1 MIYII
6 KLDVYVIEFQGH
18 RESTGFS
25 GDLVGGEL
33 QSFES
38 VNMTLIEV
46 YPTDRLPLLREYVVV
61 DIRTILVILR
71 FAYPIEDRLVE
82 EVVIDEPGVQTER
95 DGDLLIDL
103 TQGVVYRD
111 GGVIVLGFYMTQPVP
126 RGLWLIHYQIAD
138 AGHRDTLDTFV
149 EEVNSPGNN
158 SGLLTQESV
167 VLVSELLGDKLLREE
182 DTEKVVSGTKTNHL
196 L

>member
-25 GDLVGGEL
+25 GYLLMGKL
-33 QSFES
+33 QTLES

-46 YPTDRLPLLREYVVV
+46 YPTDRLPLFREYVVV

-71 FAYPIEDRLVE
+71 FAYPMEDRLVE
-82 EVVIDEPGVQTER
+82 EVVIDEPSIQTER
-95 DGDLLIDL
+95 DGDLLGYL

-111 GGVIVLGFYMTQPVP
+111 GGVIVLGFYMT
-126 RGLWLIHYQIAD
+126 
-138 AGHRDTLDTFV
+138 
-149 EEVNSPGNN
+149 EVIS
-158 SGLLTQESV
+158 
-167 VLVSELLGDKLLREE
+167 
-182 DTEKVVSGTKTNHL
+182 
-196 L
+196 

>member
-6 KLDVYVIEFQGH
+6 KLYVYVIEFQGH

-25 GDLVGGEL
+25 GYLLMGKL
-33 QSFES
+33 QTLKG
-38 VNMTLIEV
+38 VNMTLIEKD
-46 YPTDRLPLLREYVVV
+46 PTDRLPLLGEYVVI

-71 FAYPIEDRLVE
+71 FAYPMEDRLVE

-111 GGVIVLGFYMTQPVP
+111 GGVIMLWLYMTE
-126 RGLWLIHYQIAD
+126 A
-138 AGHRDTLDTFV
+138 
-149 EEVNSPGNN
+149 
-158 SGLLTQESV
+158 
-167 VLVSELLGDKLLREE
+167 VS
-182 DTEKVVSGTKTNHL
+182 
-196 L
+196 

>member
-6 KLDVYVIEFQGH
+6 KLYVYVIEFQGH

-25 GDLVGGEL
+25 GDLVCGEL
-33 QSFES
+33 QPFES
-38 VNMTLIEV
+38 VNMALIEV

-71 FAYPIEDRLVE
+71 FAYPMEDRLVE

-95 DGDLLIDL
+95 DGDLLTDL

-111 GGVIVLGFYMTQPVP
+111 GGVIMFGFYMTE
-126 RGLWLIHYQIAD
+126 A
-138 AGHRDTLDTFV
+138 
-149 EEVNSPGNN
+149 
-158 SGLLTQESV
+158 
-167 VLVSELLGDKLLREE
+167 VS
-182 DTEKVVSGTKTNHL
+182 
-196 L
+196 

>member
-25 GDLVGGEL
+25 GYLLMGKL
-33 QSFES
+33 QTLES

-46 YPTDRLPLLREYVVV
+46 YPTDRLPLFREYVVV

-71 FAYPIEDRLVE
+71 FTYPMEDRLVE
-82 EVVIDEPGVQTER
+82 EVVIDEPSIQTER
-95 DGDLLIDL
+95 NGDLLTDL

-111 GGVIVLGFYMTQPVP
+111 GGVIVLGFYMT
-126 RGLWLIHYQIAD
+126 
-138 AGHRDTLDTFV
+138 
-149 EEVNSPGNN
+149 EVIS
-158 SGLLTQESV
+158 
-167 VLVSELLGDKLLREE
+167 
-182 DTEKVVSGTKTNHL
+182 
-196 L
+196 

>member
-25 GDLVGGEL
+25 GYLLMGKL
-33 QSFES
+33 QTFQG

-46 YPTDRLPLLREYVVV
+46 YPTDRLPLFREYVVI
-61 DIRTILVILR
+61 DIRSVLIILR
-71 FAYPIEDRLVE
+71 FAYPMEDRLVE

-95 DGDLLIDL
+95 DGDLLTDL

-111 GGVIVLGFYMTQPVP
+111 GGVIMFGFYMTE
-126 RGLWLIHYQIAD
+126 A
-138 AGHRDTLDTFV
+138 
-149 EEVNSPGNN
+149 
-158 SGLLTQESV
+158 
-167 VLVSELLGDKLLREE
+167 VS
-182 DTEKVVSGTKTNHL
+182 
-196 L
+196 

>member
-6 KLDVYVIEFQGH
+6 KLYVYVIEFQGH

-25 GDLVGGEL
+25 GDLVCGEL
-33 QSFES
+33 QPFES
-38 VNMTLIEV
+38 VNMALIEV
-46 YPTDRLPLLREYVVV
+46 YPTDRLLLLREYVVV

-71 FAYPIEDRLVE
+71 FAYPMEDRLVE

-111 GGVIVLGFYMTQPVP
+111 GGVIMFGFYMTEA
-126 RGLWLIHYQIAD
+126 I
-138 AGHRDTLDTFV
+138 
-149 EEVNSPGNN
+149 S
-158 SGLLTQESV
+158 
-167 VLVSELLGDKLLREE
+167 
-182 DTEKVVSGTKTNHL
+182 
-196 L
+196 

>member
-25 GDLVGGEL
+25 GYLVGGEL

-46 YPTDRLPLLREYVVV
+46 YPTDRFAHFGENVVV

-71 FAYPIEDRLVE
+71 FAYPMEDRLVE

-103 TQGVVYRD
+103 TQGVVYRH
-111 GGVIVLGFYMTQPVP
+111 GGVIVFGFYMTE
-126 RGLWLIHYQIAD
+126 A
-138 AGHRDTLDTFV
+138 
-149 EEVNSPGNN
+149 
-158 SGLLTQESV
+158 
-167 VLVSELLGDKLLREE
+167 VS
-182 DTEKVVSGTKTNHL
+182 
-196 L
+196 

>member
-6 KLDVYVIEFQGH
+6 KLYVYVIEFQGH

-25 GDLVGGEL
+25 GYLIKGEL
-33 QSFES
+33 QTFQS

-46 YPTDRLPLLREYVVV
+46 YPTDRFPHFGEDVVV
-61 DIRTILVILR
+61 DIRTVLVILR
-71 FAYPIEDRLVE
+71 FAYPMEDRLVE
-82 EVVIDEPGVQTER
+82 EVVIDEPSVQTER
-95 DGDLLIDL
+95 DGDLLTDL

-111 GGVIVLGFYMTQPVP
+111 GGVIVLGFYMTQSVP
-126 RGLWLIHYQIAD
+126 RGLWLVHYQIAD

-149 EEVNSPGNN
+149 EEINSPGNN

-182 DTEKVVSGTKTNHL
+182 ETEKVVSGTKTYH
-196 L
+196 

>member
-1 MIYII
+1 VIYII

-46 YPTDRLPLLREYVVV
+46 YPTDRLPLFREYVVI
-61 DIRTILVILR
+61 DIRSVLIILR
-71 FAYPIEDRLVE
+71 FAYPMEDRLVE
-82 EVVIDEPGVQTER
+82 EVVIDEPSIQTER
-95 DGDLLIDL
+95 DGDLLGYL

-111 GGVIVLGFYMTQPVP
+111 CGVIVLGFNMTEAVTTYNI
-126 RGLWLIHYQIAD
+126 GVWLINDIGFWVCCTYC
-138 AGHRDTLDTFV
+138 F
-149 EEVNSPGNN
+149 
-158 SGLLTQESV
+158 
-167 VLVSELLGDKLLREE
+167 
-182 DTEKVVSGTKTNHL
+182 
-196 L
+196 

>member
-33 QSFES
+33 QSFKS

-46 YPTDRLPLLREYVVV
+46 YPTDRLPLFREYVVV

-71 FAYPIEDRLVE
+71 FAYPMEDRLVE

-95 DGDLLIDL
+95 DGDLLTDL

-111 GGVIVLGFYMTQPVP
+111 GGVIMFGFYMTE
-126 RGLWLIHYQIAD
+126 A
-138 AGHRDTLDTFV
+138 
-149 EEVNSPGNN
+149 
-158 SGLLTQESV
+158 
-167 VLVSELLGDKLLREE
+167 VS
-182 DTEKVVSGTKTNHL
+182 
-196 L
+196 

>member
-18 RESTGFS
+18 GESTGFS

-46 YPTDRLPLLREYVVV
+46 YPTDRFPHFGENIVV

-71 FAYPIEDRLVE
+71 FAHPMEDRLVE

-111 GGVIVLGFYMTQPVP
+111 GGVIVLGFYMTEA
-126 RGLWLIHYQIAD
+126 I
-138 AGHRDTLDTFV
+138 
-149 EEVNSPGNN
+149 S
-158 SGLLTQESV
+158 
-167 VLVSELLGDKLLREE
+167 
-182 DTEKVVSGTKTNHL
+182 
-196 L
+196 